1 MFFYIIF
8 SQFSRVLINTRS
20 SILRLVSNLSW
31 LHSYT
36 LICAFY
42 IKASV
47 IYAIFF
53 QYLENKKNLARG
65 TCLFFHKQYVRAAT
79 ISKLPSPSAGT
90 SKKREFIILDC
101 FNLYSIWEPLIGFI
115 APTTVAPR
123 TIKGPSPSRET
134 YERTSDR

>member
-53 QYLENKKNLARG
+53 SIQRIKRIQHEALVY
-65 TCLFFHKQYVRAAT
+65 FFRKQYVRAAT